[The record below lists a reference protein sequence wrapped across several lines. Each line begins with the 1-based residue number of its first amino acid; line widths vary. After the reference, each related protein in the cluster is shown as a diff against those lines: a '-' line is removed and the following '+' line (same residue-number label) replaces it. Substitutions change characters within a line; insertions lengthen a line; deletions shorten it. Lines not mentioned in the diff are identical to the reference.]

1 MCADEGPMNKQ
12 RVSAMRD
19 AAKTLRGKVNQNY
32 ETTAGETMGA
42 QYLFL
47 FLSSVRDPK
56 TLILFVSCNWFVMEC
71 RSFVK

>member
-1 MCADEGPMNKQ
+1 MNKQ

-42 QYLFL
+42 KYLFL
-47 FLSSVRDPK
+47 FLSSVRNEMKDISFLTDDK
-56 TLILFVSCNWFVMEC
+56 NKSE
-71 RSFVK
+71 RS